1 MFTGQP
7 ILFYIGAFSSI
18 ALVFALGFIDKKNG
32 INKTLSVIGN
42 NSLEIMA
49 LHYRKKPY
57 VIEAMQLNFHNRDKI
72 IEFGEGNITLTWR
85 DGYLEGAY
93 VNTLEGVI
101 YATYG
106 DYIIKGVDGEFYPCK
121 PSVFEKTY
129 ELVEDIF

>member
-1 MFTGQP
+1 
-7 ILFYIGAFSSI
+7 
-18 ALVFALGFIDKKNG
+18 
-32 INKTLSVIGN
+32 
-42 NSLEIMA
+42 MA

-101 YATYG
+101 YSTYG

-129 ELVEDIF
+129 ELAEDIF

>member
-49 LHYRKKPY
+49 LHYPFIALICTNIRSQFVFLGGGGRSDCFASNY
-57 VIEAMQLNFHNRDKI
+57 VFNSIVY
-72 IEFGEGNITLTWR
+72 TVV
-85 DGYLEGAY
+85 Y
-93 VNTLEGVI
+93 GVRH
-101 YATYG
+101 
-106 DYIIKGVDGEFYPCK
+106 
-121 PSVFEKTY
+121 
-129 ELVEDIF
+129 